1 MSHVPVETVE
11 EDAADLQ
18 FPKGTNT
25 NRNICRI
32 FYCFLTI
39 FHMVNLHRINFK
51 TDTPKKLAFFLSQ
64 YSLNHQLRLM
74 MNKIIVIFVR
84 SA

>member
-32 FYCFLTI
+32 FYCLLQFFLWLISTESI
-39 FHMVNLHRINFK
+39 LKLIHQ
-51 TDTPKKLAFFLSQ
+51 KKLVFFSLS
-64 YSLNHQLRLM
+64 
-74 MNKIIVIFVR
+74 IFI
-84 SA
+84 